1 MFEIKFIRVMYKKE
15 FVFEMKLQ
23 PDGSWSMREAL
34 KKKPKRKKKKSG
46 HFNKLK
52 RAYQRYL
59 NR

>member
-1 MFEIKFIRVMYKKE
+1 MNCIRVMYKNE

-23 PDGSWSMREAL
+23 PDGSWSMRKAPE
-34 KKKPKRKKKKSG
+34 KKPKRKKKKSR